1 MKKIG
6 YAFALMATLCI
17 SGCGKPPEMEMSNAE
32 TVIRDAQQNDA
43 HKFARPELAN
53 AERLLR
59 EAREESTKGN
69 YDVARDRALQANSA
83 ASQAVETARR
93 NKKIFE
99 ENAARRAEEE
109 AARKKAEEEEA
120 RRKAEEEAA
129 IREEAL
135 KAEMAALQSQEAA
148 PVAAEEPPPPPEPEP
163 APPPPPPPP
172 AKGKKGQKAAAVVEA
187 APAEAAPSRA
197 ERQQRTVTSAQS
209 ETYSGATTTYT
220 TQRYDTIGKVAKEQ
234 LGDSRLWPAIYDLNQ
249 AKIPDPD
256 RLPKGIELEIPT
268 SLTSDQK
275 AEARDRAAS
284 REASFSLF
292 DGQ

>member
-6 YAFALMATLCI
+6 YALALSATLWL

-32 TVIRDAQQNDA
+32 SVIRDAQQNDA

-69 YDVARDRALQANSA
+69 YDVARDRALQANTA
-83 ASQAVETARR
+83 ATQAVETARR

-135 KAEMAALQSQEAA
+135 KAEMAALQNQEAA
-148 PVAAEEPPPPPEPEP
+148 PAAEAAEPPPPPEPEP

-172 AKGKKGQKAAAVVEA
+172 PAKGRKAAPVQEA
-187 APAEAAPSRA
+187 AESAPARRERPVASAQAEA
-197 ERQQRTVTSAQS
+197 
-209 ETYSGATTTYT
+209 YSGATKTYV

-249 AKIPDPD
+249 SKIPDPD
-256 RLPKGIELEIPT
+256 RLPKGVELEIPT
-268 SLTSDQK
+268 SLTADQK
-275 AEARDRAAS
+275 ADARERAAS
-284 REASFSLF
+284 RTDGFSLF